1 MSIAGYEAKMNRRKD
16 ASGRYRKR
24 FGSETK
30 LRGNSSEHR
39 ATTLLGEIEEEKD
52 PQAAARKTSDEK

>member
-1 MSIAGYEAKMNRRKD
+1 MNRIKD

-30 LRGNSSEHR
+30 LRGNSSENR
-39 ATTLLGEIEEEKD
+39 AITLLGEIEEEND
-52 PQAAARKTSDEK
+52 PVAAARKVSGEKQHVDFIKN